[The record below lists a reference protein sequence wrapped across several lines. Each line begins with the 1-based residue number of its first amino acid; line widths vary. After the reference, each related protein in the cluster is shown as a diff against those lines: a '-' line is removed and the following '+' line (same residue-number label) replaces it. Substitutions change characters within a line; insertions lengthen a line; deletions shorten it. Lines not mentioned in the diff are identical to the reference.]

1 MIASVKGIVELLDSP
16 HIIVDVNGV
25 GYRVLVSTTILSS
38 IVMGQ
43 QIKLFTYTHVREDL
57 LELYGFLQQQDLKLF
72 EKLLGV
78 SGIGPKTA
86 IGIFTLGEAH
96 EITQAIIAGDVDFFT
111 GVPRLGR
118 KNAQKII
125 IELKS
130 KLSDHL
136 DFDLSDLES
145 KDKNDIVTALTHFGF
160 SEKEA
165 QSALRNI
172 GGQGKTTEEKIKL
185 ALKYLGK

>member
-1 MIASVKGIVELLDSP
+1 MIAAVKGIVELLDSP

-25 GYRVLVSTTILSS
+25 GYRVLVSTTILST
-38 IVMGQ
+38 ITMGQ

-57 LELYGFLQQQDLKLF
+57 LELYGFLEQQDLKLF
-72 EKLLGV
+72 EKLLSV

-86 IGIFTLGEAH
+86 IGIFTLGSANQ
-96 EITQAIIAGDVDFFT
+96 ITQAIIAGDTNFFI

-125 IELKS
+125 LELRN
-130 KLSDHL
+130 KLGALGEFDVSDGKG
-136 DFDLSDLES
+136 ENV
-145 KDKNDIVTALTHFGF
+145 NDIVRALEHFGF
-160 SEKEA
+160 TAKEA
-165 QSALRNI
+165 NEALRQI
-172 GGQGKTTEEKIKL
+172 KGQGETTEEKIKL